1 MALAAV
7 RGAREAA
14 AAEVEIEAGVREE
27 AAAGAFLATKAI
39 KEEAAALEAF
49 LVVIKEEAVASE
61 AYLAIKTKA
70 EDPEE
75 EVAAEDQAIMAK
87 AAQTPNMALE

>member
-14 AAEVEIEAGVREE
+14 AAEVEIEAGVRE
-27 AAAGAFLATKAI
+27 AAAVAFLATKAI
-39 KEEAAALEAF
+39 KEEAEASEAF
-49 LVVIKEEAVASE
+49 LVVIKEEVVASE

>member
-1 MALAAV
+1 MAAV
-7 RGAREAA
+7 RGAREAAA

-27 AAAGAFLATKAI
+27 AAAVVFLATKAI
-39 KEEAAALEAF
+39 KEEAEAF

-61 AYLAIKTKA
+61 DYLAIKTKA

>member
-27 AAAGAFLATKAI
+27 AAAVAFLATKAI
-39 KEEAAALEAF
+39 KEEAEASEAF
-49 LVVIKEEAVASE
+49 LVVIKEEVVASE

>member
-1 MALAAV
+1 MAAV

-14 AAEVEIEAGVREE
+14 AAEVEIEAGVRE
-27 AAAGAFLATKAI
+27 AAAVAFLATKAI
-39 KEEAAALEAF
+39 KEEAAASEAF

>member
-1 MALAAV
+1 MAAV
-7 RGAREAA
+7 RGARE
-14 AAEVEIEAGVREE
+14 AAEVEIEAGVRE
-27 AAAGAFLATKAI
+27 AAAVAFLATKAI
-39 KEEAAALEAF
+39 KEEEAAASEAF

>member
-1 MALAAV
+1 MAAV
-7 RGAREAA
+7 RGARE

-27 AAAGAFLATKAI
+27 EAAVAFLATKAI
-39 KEEAAALEAF
+39 KEEAEASEAF
-49 LVVIKEEAVASE
+49 LVVIKEEVVASE

-70 EDPEE
+70 GDLEE
-75 EVAAEDQAIMAK
+75 EVAAEGQAIMAK

>member
-7 RGAREAA
+7 RGARE

-27 AAAGAFLATKAI
+27 AAAVAFLATKAI
-39 KEEAAALEAF
+39 KEEAEASEAF

>member
-7 RGAREAA
+7 RGARE

-27 AAAGAFLATKAI
+27 AAAVAFLATKAI
-39 KEEAAALEAF
+39 KEEEAAASEAF

>member
-1 MALAAV
+1 MAAV

-14 AAEVEIEAGVREE
+14 AAEVEIEAGVRE
-27 AAAGAFLATKAI
+27 AAAVAFLATKAI
-39 KEEAAALEAF
+39 KEEVAASEAF
-49 LVVIKEEAVASE
+49 LVVIKEEVVASE
-61 AYLAIKTKA
+61 AFLATKIKA

-87 AAQTPNMALE
+87 VAQTPNMALE

>member
-14 AAEVEIEAGVREE
+14 AAEVEIEAGVRE
-27 AAAGAFLATKAI
+27 AAAVAFLATKAI
-39 KEEAAALEAF
+39 KEEAEASEAF

>member
-7 RGAREAA
+7 REARE

-27 AAAGAFLATKAI
+27 AAAVVFLATKAI
-39 KEEAAALEAF
+39 KEEAEALEAF

-61 AYLAIKTKA
+61 DYLAIKTKA

>member
-7 RGAREAA
+7 REAREA

-27 AAAGAFLATKAI
+27 AAA
-39 KEEAAALEAF
+39 EALEAF

-61 AYLAIKTKA
+61 DYLAIKTKA

>member
-27 AAAGAFLATKAI
+27 AAAVAFLATKAI
-39 KEEAAALEAF
+39 KEEAEASEAF